1 MRIAFITTFFTGA
14 TLPLVKHLTEQGHQ
28 TDLYLLSQQGQKEIE
43 TLTFDHPVHGS
54 EIETLRKDNEI
65 YRYLNKESNIFI
77 TPYHLVRNRRYLIG
91 FWPWLK
97 NLHIFKQLLKLIGKK
112 KYDFIYIIVNEEHDA
127 VICTMLKRQGFR
139 NVVVAYHE
147 VVECHTAAKRLKA
160 SVASTINLGYPII
173 TYSKHTQQELAEL
186 AGRKDFHVIYFGPFE
201 TFRLFDQKQPIISS
215 PYVLFIGSIQPY
227 KGLSFLYDTVCQ
239 ELPNPDYK
247 IVVAGGGCDPVLSK
261 MQQDNRFVV
270 INRRLTDAEFAN
282 LTRYARCI
290 VCPYKAGSQSGIT
303 HVAMVFGTPVIATR
317 VAAFEEFIEEGGNG
331 WLVNYGDSKYLATL
345 LNDVA
350 SKQKS
355 AGSPHVP
362 QKLQWQNIVQTL
374 IRDVLNPY
382 STPTR

>member
-1 MRIAFITTFFTGA
+1 MKIAFFTMFFTGA
-14 TLPLVKHLTEQGHQ
+14 TLPLMKHLTEEGHQ
-28 TDLYLLSQQGQKEIE
+28 TDLYLLSQQGQQEIE

-54 EIETLRKDNEI
+54 EIEALRKDNDI

-77 TPYHLVRNRRYLIG
+77 TPYRLVRNRRYLIG

-97 NLHIFKQLLKLIGKK
+97 NLHIFKQLLKLIGKR

-127 VICTMLKRQGFR
+127 QICTMLKRQGFK
-139 NVVVAYHE
+139 NVAVAYHE

-173 TYSKHTQQELAEL
+173 TYSRHTQQELAEL
-186 AGRKDFHVIYFGPFE
+186 TGRKDVHVIYFGPFE
-201 TFRLFDQKQPIISS
+201 TFRLFEQKQPIIGS
-215 PYVLFIGSIQPY
+215 PYVLFIGSILPY
-227 KGLSFLYDTVCQ
+227 KGLSFLYDTVCK

-247 IVVAGGGCDPVLSK
+247 IVVAGGGSDPVLSR
-261 MQQDNRFVV
+261 MQHDNRFVV

-282 LTRYARCI
+282 LTRHAHCI

-331 WLVNYGDSKYLATL
+331 WLVNYGDSKTLAAL
-345 LNDVA
+345 LNNVA

-355 AGSPHVP
+355 TSSPHVP
-362 QKLQWQNIVQTL
+362 QELQWQNIVKTL
-374 IRDVLNPY
+374 
-382 STPTR
+382 TREIL